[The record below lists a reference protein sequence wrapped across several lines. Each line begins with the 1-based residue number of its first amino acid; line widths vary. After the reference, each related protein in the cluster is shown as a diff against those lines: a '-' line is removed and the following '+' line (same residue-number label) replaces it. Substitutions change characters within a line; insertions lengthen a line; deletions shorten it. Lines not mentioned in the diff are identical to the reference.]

1 MELKDV
7 LKTIG
12 ARMKELRLAQN
23 MKQTTMVER
32 TGLSLFTI
40 SQTETGH
47 NTSLETIILMLNA
60 LNRMDVLDSFLIDT
74 EGDFSGDGRQQKAVR
89 RRLGKTKQS
98 KSCAD
103 DSLRKIRPSER
114 DPK

>member
-7 LKTIG
+7 LKKIG

-23 MKQTTMVER
+23 MKQTVMVER

-60 LNRMDVLDSFLIDT
+60 LDRMELLDSFLKDT
-74 EGDFSGDGRQQKAVR
+74 EGDFNGDGRKQKAVLR
-89 RRLGKTKQS
+89 HVGTSRQS
-98 KSCAD
+98 KSSAD
-103 DSLRKIRPSER
+103 DKLRKVRKIER
-114 DPK
+114 K

>member
-23 MKQTTMVER
+23 MKQTVLVER

-60 LNRMDVLDSFLIDT
+60 LDRMDVLDSFLKDT
-74 EGDFSGDGRQQKAVR
+74 EGNFSGDGPKQKAVR
-89 RRLGKTKQS
+89 RRIGKAKQS
-98 KSCAD
+98 KHCAD
-103 DSLRKIRPSER
+103 DTLRKVRSSE
-114 DPK
+114 KNK

>member
-7 LKTIG
+7 LKAIG

-23 MKQTTMVER
+23 MKQTVMVER

-60 LNRMDVLDSFLIDT
+60 LNRMDVLDSFLKGP
-74 EGDFSGDGRQQKAVR
+74 EGNASNDGHRQKAVR
-89 RRLGKTKQS
+89 RRLGKS
-98 KSCAD
+98 KLSKGCAD
-103 DSLRKIRPSER
+103 ETLRKVRPSE
-114 DPK
+114 KKSM

>member
-7 LKTIG
+7 LKAIG

-23 MKQTTMVER
+23 MKQTVMVER

-60 LNRMDVLDSFLIDT
+60 LDRMDLLDAFLKDH
-74 EGDFSGDGRQQKAVR
+74 EGDFTGDGRKPKAVR
-89 RRLGKTKQS
+89 RRNVKAKQS
-98 KSCAD
+98 ASSAD
-103 DSLRKIRPSER
+103 DSLRKVRPSER
-114 DPK
+114 KK

>member
-1 MELKDV
+1 MEMKDV
-7 LKTIG
+7 LKAIG

-23 MKQTTMVER
+23 MKQTVLVER

-47 NTSLETIILMLNA
+47 NTSLETIVLMLNA
-60 LNRMDVLDSFLIDT
+60 LNRMDVLDSFLKST
-74 EGDFSGDGRQQKAVR
+74 EKNINGQKAVR
-89 RRLGKTKQS
+89 RRLGKNKQA

-103 DSLRKIRPSER
+103 ESLRKVRLSER
-114 DPK
+114 KKEE